1 MDHVLC
7 PFRGISFICPAV
19 LNCSLVLSSRPRFS
33 ICIAIFVAPTFRVFA
48 WCKFNFQPSW
58 LTRPHTHPAAPL
70 NSLLFLYFFFDR
82 IYFYTFFFRW
92 SLVTDHSTSFSTLVT
107 HATWFL
113 ATAAIHL
120 VFLIPI
126 ADKRI
131 VEQLRLEKPEKSV

>member
-1 MDHVLC
+1 
-7 PFRGISFICPAV
+7 
-19 LNCSLVLSSRPRFS
+19 VLSSRPRFS

-70 NSLLFLYFFFDR
+70 NSLLFLYFFAR

-113 ATAAIHL
+113 ATAAIHQ
-120 VFLIPI
+120 
-126 ADKRI
+126 AKR
-131 VEQLRLEKPEKSV
+131 KSHVAAVAPHISKGGRGERVHEG